1 MTVSTP
7 DHATGHL
14 DVGAYVLSILDPA
27 DQAAF
32 TEHFA
37 ECARCRAEY
46 RELADLPRLLD
57 QLKPEAAPEPSFR
70 ALDGALAEISSSR
83 RGRRRNTWLAAAAAG
98 VLLVSVPLAVWGSG
112 GNDPSPVAG
121 PTVTVSAGPTTT
133 DTTAVAGARTL
144 TGTDP
149 LTGAT
154 AILVVDGDAVS
165 TTVDLQLF
173 AVAGPARGELIVV
186 TRTGHRE
193 QVTPW
198 EMGVDQPSAKERGT
212 VDIPILEI
220 VGFELREIGGP
231 VKMDI
236 ET

>member
-7 DHATGHL
+7 DHAPGHL
-14 DVGAYVLSILDPA
+14 DVGAYVLGILDPP
-27 DQAAF
+27 DEAAF
-32 TEHFA
+32 AQHFA
-37 ECARCRAEY
+37 GCARCRAEY

-57 QLKPEAAPEPSFR
+57 QLKEAEPEPSFR
-70 ALDGALAEISSSR
+70 ALDGALAEIATSR
-83 RGRRRNTWLAAAAAG
+83 RGRRRNTWLAAAAVG
-98 VLLVSVPLAVWGSG
+98 VLLVSVPLVVSQSG
-112 GNDPSPVAG
+112 GEEQAPVAG
-121 PTVTVSAGPTTT
+121 PTVTVSAPPETS
-133 DTTAVAGARTL
+133 DTKAVAGARTL
-144 TGTDP
+144 TETDP
-149 LTGAT
+149 ATNAT
-154 AILVVDGDAVS
+154 AILVVDGDANS

-198 EMGVDQPSAKERGT
+198 EMGVDQPSVKERGT

-220 VGFELREIGGP
+220 VGFELRQIGGP
-231 VKMDI
+231 VKIDI